1 MRRLGCQGVTE
12 RLPWFVGGDLDA
24 GQQREVRRHLQACA
38 SCRQQ
43 ASSLLQAHRA
53 LLSVRGQT
61 DWRGLPPPF
70 ALMQQQVMD
79 AVATAGVASHEPA
92 SRRGFVAAAAALLFG
107 LGFWFGAADTART
120 GLLGRD
126 ALPFPAAAAASGP
139 GLSPLGNERRA
150 AWRSAKPEPGS
161 PAPAGSPSPAG
172 ATPSRSGLRGRLL
185 LRTLEDEWPLPASAW
200 APAGAEPGQRDR

>member
-1 MRRLGCQGVTE
+1 MSRLSCQGVTE

-24 GQQREVRRHLQACA
+24 GQQREVRRHLQACP

-79 AVATAGVASHEPA
+79 AVAAAGVAPDEPA
-92 SRRGFVAAAAALLFG
+92 CRRGAVAAAAALLFG
-107 LGFWFGAADTART
+107 LGFWFGAADTARP

-150 AWRSAKPEPGS
+150 AWRSAKPEAGS
-161 PAPAGSPSPAG
+161 PAPAG

-200 APAGAEPGQRDR
+200 APAGAEPGERDR